1 MQGVKPLYV
10 PHVIEVFRKCRRP
23 RALERLR
30 ISRAKLEPKRVH
42 QRPNKYREEASPGG
56 AAVSNDNVPCQT
68 ARGRRGLPWAWIALS
83 SLATFLWLVAIGWF
97 AIQLFRWMVG

>member
-1 MQGVKPLYV
+1 MPQTKSACEFRVRSWNPSACIRGQTNIEKKRPL
-10 PHVIEVFRKCRRP
+10 
-23 RALERLR
+23 A
-30 ISRAKLEPKRVH
+30 EP
-42 QRPNKYREEASPGG
+42 P
-56 AAVSNDNVPCQT
+56 SNDNVPCQT